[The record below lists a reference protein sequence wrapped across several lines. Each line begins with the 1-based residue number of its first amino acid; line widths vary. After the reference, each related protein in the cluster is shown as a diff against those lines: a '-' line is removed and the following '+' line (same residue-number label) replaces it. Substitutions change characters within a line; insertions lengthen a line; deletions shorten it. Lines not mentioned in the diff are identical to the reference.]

1 MAADAWHLAL
11 GMPLRHG
18 RGRASGAAANRLRRN
33 QGWIDMARTLF
44 FLKDELRRRLRAF
57 RLDELRVAEITS
69 VFDKNNRHIDVI
81 SFVIMLER
89 YGVQRSEVSAF
100 LHDIG
105 VDESTLINVFSKAD
119 FTRLGVNNREITQV
133 VLA

>member
-1 MAADAWHLAL
+1 
-11 GMPLRHG
+11 
-18 RGRASGAAANRLRRN
+18 
-33 QGWIDMARTLF
+33 MARTLF
-44 FLKDELRRRLRAF
+44 FPKDELRRRLRSF

-89 YGVQRSEVSAF
+89 YGVQRGEISSF

-105 VDESTLINVFSKAD
+105 LDESTLINVFSKAD
-119 FTRLGVNNREITQV
+119 FTRLGVSNREITQV

>member
-1 MAADAWHLAL
+1 
-11 GMPLRHG
+11 
-18 RGRASGAAANRLRRN
+18 
-33 QGWIDMARTLF
+33 MARTLF
-44 FLKDELRRRLRAF
+44 FPKDELRRRLRAF
-57 RLDELRVAEITS
+57 RLDELRVAEITT

-89 YGVQRSEVSAF
+89 YGVQRGEISVF

-105 VDESTLINVFSKAD
+105 VDESTLINIFSKAD
-119 FTRLGVNNREITQV
+119 FTRLGVSNREITQV

>member
-1 MAADAWHLAL
+1 
-11 GMPLRHG
+11 
-18 RGRASGAAANRLRRN
+18 
-33 QGWIDMARTLF
+33 MARTLF
-44 FLKDELRRRLRAF
+44 FPKEELRRRLRSF
-57 RLDELRVAEITS
+57 RLDELRVTEITS

-89 YGVQRSEVSAF
+89 YGVQRGEISSF

-105 VDESTLINVFSKAD
+105 LDESTLINVFSKAD
-119 FTRLGVNNREITQV
+119 FTRLGVSNREITQV

>member
-1 MAADAWHLAL
+1 M
-11 GMPLRHG
+11 
-18 RGRASGAAANRLRRN
+18 
-33 QGWIDMARTLF
+33 IDMARTLF

-69 VFDKNNRHIDVI
+69 VFDKNNKHIDVI

-89 YGVQRSEVSAF
+89 YGVQRAEVSVF

-119 FTRLGVNNREITQV
+119 FTRLGVSNREITQI

>member
-1 MAADAWHLAL
+1 
-11 GMPLRHG
+11 
-18 RGRASGAAANRLRRN
+18 
-33 QGWIDMARTLF
+33 MARTLF

-57 RLDELRVAEITS
+57 KLDEVRVAEITS
-69 VFDKNNRHIDVI
+69 VFDKNNKHIDVI

-89 YGVQRSEVSAF
+89 YGVPRAEISAF

-105 VDESTLINVFSKAD
+105 VEESTLINIFSKAD
-119 FTRLGVNNREITQV
+119 FTRLGANNREITQI

>member
-1 MAADAWHLAL
+1 
-11 GMPLRHG
+11 
-18 RGRASGAAANRLRRN
+18 
-33 QGWIDMARTLF
+33 MARTVF
-44 FLKDELRRRLRAF
+44 FPKDELRRRLRSF
-57 RLDELRVAEITS
+57 RLDELRVAEITT

-89 YGVQRSEVSAF
+89 YGVQRSEISSF

-119 FTRLGVNNREITQV
+119 FTRLGVSNREVTQV

>member
-1 MAADAWHLAL
+1 
-11 GMPLRHG
+11 
-18 RGRASGAAANRLRRN
+18 
-33 QGWIDMARTLF
+33 MARTLF
-44 FLKDELRRRLRAF
+44 FTKDELRRRLRTF
-57 RLDELRVAEITS
+57 KLDELRVADITS
-69 VFDKNNRHIDVI
+69 MFDKNNRHIDVI

-89 YGVQRSEVSAF
+89 YGVQRADISVF

-105 VDESTLINVFSKAD
+105 VDESTIINVFSKAD